1 MSYGRRTKQV
11 KGYVDF
17 PVNSKEYISSGE
29 GGMFVQLIVLPSS
42 HSDHVCCGGASTSI
56 VMTESFIG
64 DDLSRSPAREYYY
77 FPNSECE
84 HQKRFYL
91 EWHQSDVDK
100 SKPLPLLPAACN
112 CYTLDK
118 FSEKNLLSIPL
129 LAAIDLGSTGWSG
142 FSGRKKQYWRAKYGD
157 LTLLG
162 KELYQNLKRLYPR
175 SQLRLLTWLDT

>member
-64 DDLSRSPAREYYY
+64 DDLSRSPAREYFY

-91 EWHQSDVDK
+91 AMYHADMGK
-100 SKPLPLLPAACN
+100 RKPLPLLPGQCN
-112 CYTLDK
+112 CDIMGK
-118 FSEKNLLSIPL
+118 FDLENLLSIPL
-129 LAAIDLGSTGWSG
+129 LAAID
-142 FSGRKKQYWRAKYGD
+142 
-157 LTLLG
+157 
-162 KELYQNLKRLYPR
+162 
-175 SQLRLLTWLDT
+175 